1 MGVGVCVTSPNDNK
15 NKVIKLNQLEENV
28 IDNFNYEEYA
38 VDKNI
43 ENKEEKYSIHEE
55 IKSNNEERK
64 KVENVFENGN
74 KENDKI
80 EEIKKEE
87 EEKKEENYGM
97 IKEIINENEEKE
109 NKEVP
114 VLKSNN
120 KKILEEN
127 KNEENKI
134 NEKNIN
140 ENNINENN
148 ININENNKNEN
159 EVNNE
164 NLKNPKKKPK
174 LKLPDLYT
182 IVPEKLLK
190 ESDGNELLFVS
201 ELSKMIN
208 INMKERVKYAERFC
222 MLTKDNFVIYNS
234 KENYITLKRPLAVLQ
249 TKDITRVVL
258 FKLNKLANGF
268 DHFYICFNKN
278 PSTELVYCQINT
290 FFMNEKIDKNDIY
303 ENEALIMFKSNDK
316 TLIKKWYVLLNYI
329 IKLKKEN
336 NAIEDKNQET
346 NA

>member
-1 MGVGVCVTSPNDNK
+1 MGVGVCVSSPNNNN
-15 NKVIKLNQLEENV
+15 NKVIKLNQLDENV

-38 VDKNI
+38 VDKEEDN
-43 ENKEEKYSIHEE
+43 NEEKNLNHEE
-55 IKSNNEERK
+55 ITSNKEERK
-64 KVENVFENGN
+64 KVENIFENGN
-74 KENDKI
+74 KNEKSEVIEDK
-80 EEIKKEE
+80 KE
-87 EEKKEENYGM
+87 EEKKEENIGM
-97 IKEIINENEEKE
+97 IQEVIQGNQDEKDNNEK
-109 NKEVP
+109 P
-114 VLKSNN
+114 ILKSAVPN
-120 KKILEEN
+120 KLEEN
-127 KNEENKI
+127 KEI
-134 NEKNIN
+134 EKKDN
-140 ENNINENN
+140 ENNIENN
-148 ININENNKNEN
+148 GNDNNNNNNNNNNETKNIKKNNKN
-159 EVNNE
+159 
-164 NLKNPKKKPK
+164 KIKF
-174 LKLPDLYT
+174 PDLYS

-258 FKLNKLANGF
+258 FKLNKLENGF
-268 DHFYICFNKN
+268 DHFYICFTKN

-290 FFMNEKIDKNDIY
+290 FFMNEKDEKNDIG

-316 TLIKKWYVLLNYI
+316 MLIKKWYVLLNYI

>member
-1 MGVGVCVTSPNDNK
+1 MGVGVCITSPNDK

-38 VDKNI
+38 VDKNL
-43 ENKEEKYSIHEE
+43 ENKEEKQSIHEE
-55 IKSNNEERK
+55 IKSNNEEKK
-64 KVENVFENGN
+64 KVENVFENGI
-74 KENDKI
+74 KQNDII
-80 EEIKKEE
+80 EEIKKED

-97 IKEIINENEEKE
+97 IQEVINDNQEEKE
-109 NKEVP
+109 NKEEI

-127 KNEENKI
+127 KNEDNNI
-134 NEKNIN
+134 SEKNII

-148 ININENNKNEN
+148 INEN

-164 NLKNPKKKPK
+164 NLKNQKKKPK

-268 DHFYICFNKN
+268 DHFYICFSKN

-290 FFMNEKIDKNDIY
+290 FFMNEKVEKNEKNDIY

-316 TLIKKWYVLLNYI
+316 NLIKKWYVLLNYI

>member
-1 MGVGVCVTSPNDNK
+1 MGVGVCITSPNDK
-15 NKVIKLNQLEENV
+15 KKVIKLNQLEENV

-38 VDKNI
+38 VDKNL
-43 ENKEEKYSIHEE
+43 ENKEEKQSIHEE
-55 IKSNNEERK
+55 IKSNNEEKK
-64 KVENVFENGN
+64 KVENVFENGI
-74 KENDKI
+74 KQNDII
-80 EEIKKEE
+80 EEIKKED

-97 IKEIINENEEKE
+97 IQEVINDNQEEKE
-109 NKEVP
+109 NKEEI

-120 KKILEEN
+120 KKLLEEN
-127 KNEENKI
+127 KNEDNNI
-134 NEKNIN
+134 NEKNII

-148 ININENNKNEN
+148 INEN

-164 NLKNPKKKPK
+164 NLKNQKKKPK

-268 DHFYICFNKN
+268 DHFYICFSKN

-290 FFMNEKIDKNDIY
+290 FFMNEKVEKNDIF

>member
-1 MGVGVCVTSPNDNK
+1 MGVGVCVTSPNNNK
-15 NKVIKLNQLEENV
+15 NKVIKLNQLDENV
-28 IDNFNYEEYA
+28 IYNFNYEEYA
-38 VDKNI
+38 VDKKEEI
-43 ENKEEKYSIHEE
+43 KEEKNSIHED
-55 IKSNNEERK
+55 IISNNEENK

-74 KENDKI
+74 KQNDKI

-87 EEKKEENYGM
+87 EEKKEEKYGM
-97 IKEIINENEEKE
+97 IQEVIQENQEEKE
-109 NKEVP
+109 NNEVP
-114 VLKSNN
+114 VLKNNN

-127 KNEENKI
+127 KNEENKL
-134 NEKNIN
+134 N

-148 ININENNKNEN
+148 INKNNIKEK

-164 NLKNPKKKPK
+164 NLKNQKKKLK

-201 ELSKMIN
+201 ELLKMIN
-208 INMKERVKYAERFC
+208 INIKERVKYAERFC

-268 DHFYICFNKN
+268 DHFYICFSKN

-290 FFMNEKIDKNDIY
+290 FFMNEKDEKNDIG

>member
-1 MGVGVCVTSPNDNK
+1 MGVGVCVTSPNNNK
-15 NKVIKLNQLEENV
+15 NKVIKLNQLDENV
-28 IDNFNYEEYA
+28 IYNFNYEEYA
-38 VDKNI
+38 VDKKEEI
-43 ENKEEKYSIHEE
+43 KEEKNSIHED
-55 IKSNNEERK
+55 IKSNNEENK

-74 KENDKI
+74 KQNDKI

-87 EEKKEENYGM
+87 EEKKEEKYGM
-97 IKEIINENEEKE
+97 IQEVIQENQEEKE
-109 NKEVP
+109 NNEVP

-127 KNEENKI
+127 KNEENKL
-134 NEKNIN
+134 N

-148 ININENNKNEN
+148 INKNNIKEK

-164 NLKNPKKKPK
+164 NLKNQKKKLK

-201 ELSKMIN
+201 ELLKMIN
-208 INMKERVKYAERFC
+208 INIKERVKYAERFC

-258 FKLNKLANGF
+258 FKLNKLENGF
-268 DHFYICFNKN
+268 DHFYICFTKN

-290 FFMNEKIDKNDIY
+290 FFMNEKDEKNDIG

-316 TLIKKWYVLLNYI
+316 MLIKKWYVLLNYL
-329 IKLKKEN
+329 IKLKKDN